1 MLHYTAGWADGRGE
15 VIKVLIEA
23 GAEVEAKQMYAYTPL
38 QCAVVLNMPL
48 NVQALIDCGADID
61 AEGYVET
68 RLLNGVNGWGCNT
81 TLSHLS
87 SFFHLSSFVL
97 AFIQLTP
104 VIFLSRSLSVD
115 YTCVFLRS
123 SFDALLLI
131 QGDS

>member
-81 TLSHLS
+81 TFSPQLFLSPQL
-87 SFFHLSSFVL
+87 FHLSFHTADTRDFPL
-97 AFIQLTP
+97 
-104 VIFLSRSLSVD
+104 SLSL
-115 YTCVFLRS
+115 C
-123 SFDALLLI
+123 
-131 QGDS
+131 